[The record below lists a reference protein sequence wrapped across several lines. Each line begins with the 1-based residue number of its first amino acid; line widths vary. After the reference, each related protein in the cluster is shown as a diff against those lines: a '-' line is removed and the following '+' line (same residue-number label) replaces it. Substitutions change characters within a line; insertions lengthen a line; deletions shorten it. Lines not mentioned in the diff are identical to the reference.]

1 MKKIKNFAKKL
12 FSAKRMKTLAMLL
25 FCGTLAT
32 YAQNAAGDYTAGT
45 DALATVTEEI
55 AKYVPFVV
63 KLCYAIAGVVA
74 VVGAISVYIAMNNE
88 EQDVKNILV
97 LQNAFEKTRKQMKVN
112 TLSINALSNNLNF
125 QIFAKLTLKKTEKTV
140 SCFRFVSRFSVC
152 FLIFTSVFRS
162 KGREKKANVSI
173 GNHI

>member
-1 MKKIKNFAKKL
+1 MKKIKTIAKNL
-12 FSAKRMKTLAMLL
+12 FGAKRIKTLALMLL
-25 FCGTLAT
+25 CGTIAT

-97 LQNAFEKTRKQMKVN
+97 LQNWLERIRKEVTDKV
-112 TLSINALSNNLNF
+112 LSIKRISEFLNF
-125 QIFAKLTLKKTEKTV
+125 PILAQPTLKK
-140 SCFRFVSRFSVC
+140 
-152 FLIFTSVFRS
+152 I
-162 KGREKKANVSI
+162 
-173 GNHI
+173 